1 MDEMQITVEQITGS
15 VEMKT
20 WFEADMQ
27 PSGDWLLTGNSCAI
41 HRRMDGSIR
50 EVKFSKT
57 GCTMTIPMDYSA
69 PSFFD
74 RLFNRKRSNRMR

>member
-1 MDEMQITVEQITGS
+1 MDDMKINVKMITGS

-27 PSGDWLLTGNSCAI
+27 PSGDWLLSGNSCAI
-41 HRRMDGSIR
+41 HRRADGSIR
-50 EVKFSKT
+50 DVKFHKT
-57 GCTMTIPMDYSA
+57 GCNMTIPMGYSP

-74 RLFNRKRSNRMR
+74 RLFNRKRSNT